1 MNSASAS
8 WVYYKRLLRDA
19 TRPKVRP
26 ELIDVYGE
34 GMSTVAQ
41 ARFDVRENVHGNDGN
56 MLISMAYNELAKEQA
71 LLNQIFGVSINF
83 DFRQPNAIRDLIDT
97 LNACLNLKDVYERN
111 KQIITA
117 TNNKGQKGVYSYF
130 NTYLLQAFDKRRDAI
145 QKQVVAKF
153 LNRETFFEA
162 VKSTLTQEFDNII
175 IPEAIELMLSAGVE
189 RGVDDEDMRMANAYK
204 EILRAIQNFP
214 NNPLAEGLKRG
225 WGIDTLI
232 DKMASEIAGASDS
245 GSLKKMFNKYSYEEG
260 VNKNG
265 KTVSRRRNTAL
276 RKLISGTKHFND
288 QASGLSLEAMEGQ
301 ILTMITG
308 GIPDFT
314 VGNGNFQ
321 IQGHVEAK
329 TLKNLGY
336 KGMRPD
342 GAVIFNVGGGNY
354 IEQEID
360 KVNSNDHKDAIDL
373 FNRVGQYVSN
383 IKDGFIVYTSDKNY
397 ALTDSFKKRG
407 GFSAGAD
414 LSLDM
419 LEGILGRFVSNV
431 DNLIITLLNA
441 GKGAI
446 REGDTGEA
454 SKVLARAI
462 AFALFDDWDYI
473 GTAKQDMGG
482 NAIHVMNLNGVL
494 IPLSVFLFSLG
505 DAVAQ
510 AQANVSA
517 FATASVHT
525 ASYKTG
531 SYDPI
536 YGLPNWHNAITY
548 GKENTTVSFHFMKS
562 ISSFLR
568 F

>member
-1 MNSASAS
+1 MNGASAS
-8 WVYYKRLLRDA
+8 WVYYRRLLRDA
-19 TRPKVRP
+19 VKPKARPN
-26 ELIDVYGE
+26 LLDVHAE
-34 GMSTVAQ
+34 GMAAVAG
-41 ARFDVRENVHGNDGN
+41 AHFDVSESVHGDDGN

-71 LLNQIFGVSINF
+71 LLNQIFGVGINF

-130 NTYLLQAFDKRRDAI
+130 NTYLLQAFDKRRGAI
-145 QKQVVAKF
+145 QKQIAAKF

-162 VKSTLTQEFDNII
+162 VKSTLTSEFDNII
-175 IPEAIELMLSAGVE
+175 IPEAIELMLNAGVE
-189 RGVDDEDMRMANAYK
+189 RGVDAEDAKMVNAYQD
-204 EILRAIQNFP
+204 ILSAVRAFP

-225 WGIDTLI
+225 WGINTLI
-232 DKMASEIAGASDS
+232 DKMSAEIAGASDS
-245 GSLKKMFNKYSYEEG
+245 DSLNKMFNKYDYTQG
-260 VNKNG
+260 VNKKG
-265 KTVSRRRNTAL
+265 KVVSRRRNTTL
-276 RKLISGTKHFND
+276 RKLISGTKRFND

-301 ILTMITG
+301 ILAMITG

-314 VGNGNFQ
+314 VGDGNFK

-329 TLKNLGY
+329 TLKALGY

-342 GAVIFNVGGGNY
+342 GAVLFNVGGGEY
-354 IEQEID
+354 VEQELNNT
-360 KVNSNDHKDAIDL
+360 NSNDHKDAINL
-373 FNRVGQYVSN
+373 FNSIGQYVSN
-383 IKDGFIVYTSDKNY
+383 IRDGFIVYTSDKNY
-397 ALTDSFKKRG
+397 ALNDGFMSRG
-407 GFSAGAD
+407 GFSAGAS
-414 LSLDM
+414 LSLSM
-419 LEGILGRFVSNV
+419 LEGVLGRFITNV
-431 DNLIITLLNA
+431 DGLITTLLNA
-441 GKGAI
+441 GRGAI
-446 REGDTGEA
+446 KEGDTGEA
-454 SKVLARAI
+454 SKVLARAV
-462 AFALFDDWDYI
+462 AFALFDDWDFI

-505 DAVAQ
+505 EAVLQ
-510 AQANVSA
+510 AQTRISSY
-517 FATASVHT
+517 ATATVHT

-536 YGLPNWHNAITY
+536 YGLPNWHDAITY
-548 GKENTTVSFHFMKS
+548 GKENTTVTFHFMKS

>member
-1 MNSASAS
+1 MNSASIS

-26 ELIDVYGE
+26 ELIDVYAE

-71 LLNQIFGVSINF
+71 LLNQIFGVGVNF
-83 DFRQPNAIRDLIDT
+83 DFRQPNAIKDLIDT

-189 RGVDDEDMRMANAYK
+189 RGVDDEDVRMANAYK

-245 GSLKKMFNKYSYEEG
+245 GSLKKMFNKYDYKES

-265 KTVSRRRNTAL
+265 KTVSRRRNTTL

-301 ILTMITG
+301 ILAMITG

-360 KVNSNDHKDAIDL
+360 KVDSNDHKEAINL

-397 ALTDSFKKRG
+397 ALTDGFKKRG

-419 LEGILGRFVSNV
+419 LEGVLGRFISNV

-462 AFALFDDWDYI
+462 AFALFDDWDFI

-510 AQANVSA
+510 AQTSVSA